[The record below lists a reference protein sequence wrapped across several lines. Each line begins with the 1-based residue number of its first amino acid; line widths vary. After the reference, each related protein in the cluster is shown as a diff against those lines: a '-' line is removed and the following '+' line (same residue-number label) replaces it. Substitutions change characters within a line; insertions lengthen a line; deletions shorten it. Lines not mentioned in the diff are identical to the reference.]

1 MKYMVSILI
10 YISGTIG
17 FLVFSL
23 LVLPAIF
30 LLKPE
35 TYDPFIKKCCR
46 LFLKTVFVNVKVEGI
61 EKLNPDRTCIFT
73 CNHVNLFDGF
83 IFLGYIPNRF
93 RIIGLAILFRYPILG
108 TIIRKYGM
116 IRINP
121 KDPEGAMQSL
131 EEAKK
136 ALNRGISILIL
147 PEGHRTLDGKLQ
159 PFSSGAFYLAHHAK
173 ANIFPTALVG
183 AYEIKKF
190 KRWLIKPGTVVFK
203 FGDML
208 PYSSYRELNILEV
221 RDLVREKTQQLLD
234 ENT

>member
-1 MKYMVSILI
+1 M
-10 YISGTIG
+10 
-17 FLVFSL
+17 FLF
-23 LVLPAIF
+23 
-30 LLKPE
+30 KPE

-46 LFLKTVFVNVKVEGI
+46 LFLKTAFVKVKVEGI
-61 EKLNPDRTCIFT
+61 KKLNPDRTCIFT
-73 CNHVNLFDGF
+73 CNHVNLFDVF
-83 IFLGYIPNRF
+83 ILLGYIPNRF
-93 RIIGLAILFRYPILG
+93 RVLAKAILFRYPIFG
-108 TIIRKYGM
+108 TIIKKYGA

-131 EEAKK
+131 VEGKK

-159 PFSSGAFYLAHHAK
+159 PFAIGAFYLAHHAK
-173 ANIFPTALVG
+173 ADIFPMALAG

-190 KRWLIKPGTVVFK
+190 KRWVIKPGTVILK
-203 FGDML
+203 FGEML
-208 PYSSYRELNILEV
+208 PYSSYRELNVLEL